1 MKILIGNIKM
11 NIVSQIE
18 RENYFKGME
27 NCLVNKNF
35 KNVKVVLCPPFVHLE
50 SFKNRIKN
58 EAVFFGA
65 QNIHEEEVGR
75 FTGETSAPMIKNFG
89 GDYVII
95 GHSERRK
102 YFSENN
108 ELVNKKIKV
117 ALKNNLIPIV
127 CIGET
132 EEDRMSGQIKSVIM
146 NQILESLD
154 GIADKKISQLIMV
167 YEPVW
172 AIGSGRVP
180 TSDEIMEIRILMQ
193 KILTDK
199 FNLSLDE
206 MPAIIYGGSVEY
218 KNIKEVCLESGMNGV
233 LVGGESLHPMD
244 FIKMGE
250 VLEK

>member
-1 MKILIGNIKM
+1 M
-11 NIVSQIE
+11 NIVSQVE

-27 NCLVNKNF
+27 NGLVNKNF
-35 KNVKVVLCPPFVHLE
+35 KNVKIVLCPPFVHLE

-89 GDYVII
+89 GDYVIV

-132 EEDRMSGQIKSVIM
+132 EEDRVSGQIKSVIM
-146 NQILESLD
+146 SQIMESLD

-206 MPAIIYGGSVEY
+206 MPAIIYGGSVEH

-233 LVGGESLHPMD
+233 LVGGESLHPAD

-250 VLEK
+250 VLENN